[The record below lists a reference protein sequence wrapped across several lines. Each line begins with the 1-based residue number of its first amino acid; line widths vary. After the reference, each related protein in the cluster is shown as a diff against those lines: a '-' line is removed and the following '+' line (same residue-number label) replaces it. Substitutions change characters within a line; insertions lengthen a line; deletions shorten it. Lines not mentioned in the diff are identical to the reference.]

1 MNVPKFHRSRIRITQ
16 NIGRRPFSNNVESRW
31 EEDGANMDEKVRTE
45 GRYWS
50 AKHASLDRRKD
61 FKRVQIRT
69 HLSKSKLTKSGS
81 YSFGDFISLEDFNE
95 EAEPNSILREE
106 SWEDY
111 VTRKTKEFNQLT
123 RERPQDESLW
133 INFVNFQVFS
143 YYCFKHYC

>member
-1 MNVPKFHRSRIRITQ
+1 
-16 NIGRRPFSNNVESRW
+16 
-31 EEDGANMDEKVRTE
+31 MDEKVRTE

-69 HLSKSKLTKSGS
+69 HLSKSKSMKSGS
-81 YSFGDFISLEDFNE
+81 YSCGDFISLEDFNE
-95 EAEPNSILREE
+95 EAESNSILREE

-143 YYCFKHYC
+143 YYLC